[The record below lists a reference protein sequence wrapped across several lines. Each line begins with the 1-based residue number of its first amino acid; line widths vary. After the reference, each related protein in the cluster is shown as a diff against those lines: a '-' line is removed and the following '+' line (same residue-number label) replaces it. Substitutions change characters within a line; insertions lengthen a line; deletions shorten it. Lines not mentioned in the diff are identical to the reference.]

1 MLAFQHIIDFTADP
15 KGPVFFIMKKF
26 NSKQILTTVSKIIGL
41 AFTLTKIID
50 LWQGIKARATTPSP
64 EEINKSRLDY
74 ERQLAKIK
82 EDHLRNKLEI
92 KRDYAQQKEIEHVK
106 QGTTG
111 PFPPKAFNLSTYGKR
126 WEDLRLFASV
136 IHSGDRGVIIAPKGV
151 GKSALAMCI
160 GAACASG
167 APTGLWP
174 TYDEGHHSPQR
185 VLYYDCELTDTDMYN
200 RYGRYGFEF
209 PQNFE
214 RYDYT
219 QFKDAYQILADLQ
232 WKVEHQMAEGDE
244 ATVFIDNITK
254 ALKTEQVSEI
264 NRFNDTLDEIYK
276 LSQRRGIKLTLIT
289 IVHVLTGEYKPGTP
303 ITLKEAAGGS
313 NLTNFANFVLAIEQP
328 KTKGNIIL
336 VKVLNSR
343 GEPEPDNVCVLR
355 RVGKDEGTHYHF
367 EYVGEMPEKEALQGE
382 LTSEDDS
389 EAEQT
394 KEEQYLE
401 EARAIR
407 AWLDED
413 SHRTQDDAAKH
424 FGYKS
429 RITICNRLKLLK
441 NNGEM

>member
-1 MLAFQHIIDFTADP
+1 
-15 KGPVFFIMKKF
+15 MKTP
-26 NSKQILTTVSKIIGL
+26 NSKKILSTLSTIVGL
-41 AFTLTKIID
+41 AFTLTRIVD
-50 LWQGIKARATTPSP
+50 LYQRIKARATAPSR
-64 EEINKSRLDY
+64 EEIKESRLDY
-74 ERQLAKIK
+74 ERQLARIK
-82 EDHLRNKLEI
+82 EDHLRNKLAI
-92 KRDYAQQKEIEHVK
+92 KCDYSQQKEKEHINVP
-106 QGTTG
+106 TG
-111 PFPPKAFNLSTYGKR
+111 PLSPKTFNLSTCGKR
-126 WEDLRLFASV
+126 WEDLRLFASA

-151 GKSALAMCI
+151 GKSALSMCI

-174 TYDEGHHSPQR
+174 TYDEGYHSSQR

-200 RYGRYGFEF
+200 RYGRYGYEF
-209 PQNFE
+209 PHNFE
-214 RYDYT
+214 RYDNT

-244 ATVFIDNITK
+244 ATVFIDNITR
-254 ALKTEQVSEI
+254 ALRTEQVSEI

-289 IVHVLTGEYKPGTP
+289 IVHVLTGEYKPGNP

-313 NLTNFANFVLAIEQP
+313 NLTNFTNFVLAIEQP

-355 RVGKDEGTHYHF
+355 RIGKDEGTYYHF
-367 EYVGEMPEKEALQGE
+367 EYAGEMPEMEALQGE
-382 LTSEDDS
+382 LAGEDDS
-389 EAEQT
+389 QHGQT

-401 EARAIR
+401 EARAIK

-413 SHRTQDDAAKH
+413 SQRTQDDAAKH

-441 NNGEM
+441 KNNGEM

>member
-1 MLAFQHIIDFTADP
+1 MGKNNRNNGAPSWKGNRGSSNEHFKVRYKSFTSEGDGRNAIP
-15 KGPVFFIMKKF
+15 KMR
-26 NSKQILTTVSKIIGL
+26 
-41 AFTLTKIID
+41 
-50 LWQGIKARATTPSP
+50 RAGDVAV
-64 EEINKSRLDY
+64 N
-74 ERQLAKIK
+74 
-82 EDHLRNKLEI
+82 
-92 KRDYAQQKEIEHVK
+92 
-106 QGTTG
+106 
-111 PFPPKAFNLSTYGKR
+111 TYGQLVGTELAEHFTDHIRKSVFDSLWNNRNLPGDKGGKDDLDKSPRDFSPLAPKRTDPNAPKTR
-126 WEDLRLFASV
+126 WEDLRLFASA

-151 GKSALAMCI
+151 GKSALSMCI

-167 APTGLWP
+167 VPTGLWP
-174 TYDEGHHSPQR
+174 TYDEGCHSPQR

-200 RYGRYGFEF
+200 RYERYGYEF

-219 QFKDAYQILADLQ
+219 QFKSAYQILADLQ

-244 ATVFIDNITK
+244 ATVFIDNITR

-276 LSQRRGIKLTLIT
+276 LSQSRGIKLTLIT
-289 IVHVLTGEYKPGTP
+289 IVHVLTGEYKPGSP

-313 NLTNFANFVLAIEQP
+313 NLTNFVNFVLVIEQP
-328 KTKGNIIL
+328 KTVGNIIL

-355 RVGKDEGTHYHF
+355 RIGKDEGTYYHF

-382 LTSEDDS
+382 LTGEDESEP
-389 EAEQT
+389 EQT

>member
-1 MLAFQHIIDFTADP
+1 MGKNYRHNNGAPSRRGNGDSSNEHFKVRYKSFTSEGEGRSA
-15 KGPVFFIMKKF
+15 
-26 NSKQILTTVSKIIGL
+26 VSKMRKAGDAATKTYGELIRTELSENFAGHIQRKLFDSLLGD
-41 AFTLTKIID
+41 FSLTDKD
-50 LWQGIKARATTPSP
+50 DDQKQQQRAP
-64 EEINKSRLDY
+64 EEFTPLAPKSSDSN
-74 ERQLAKIK
+74 ASM
-82 EDHLRNKLEI
+82 
-92 KRDYAQQKEIEHVK
+92 VK
-106 QGTTG
+106 
-111 PFPPKAFNLSTYGKR
+111 
-126 WEDLRLFASV
+126 WEDLRLFASA
-136 IHSGDRGVIIAPKGV
+136 IHSGDRGVLIASKGV
-151 GKSALAMCI
+151 GKSALAMCV

-167 APTGLWP
+167 SPTGLWP
-174 TYDEGHHSPQR
+174 TYDEGYHSPQR

-200 RYGRYGFEF
+200 RYGRYGYEF